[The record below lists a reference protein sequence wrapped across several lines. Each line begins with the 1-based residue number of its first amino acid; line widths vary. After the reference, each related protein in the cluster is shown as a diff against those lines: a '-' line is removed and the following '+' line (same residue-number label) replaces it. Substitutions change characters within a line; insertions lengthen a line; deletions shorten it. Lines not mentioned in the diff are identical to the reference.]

1 MGFSR
6 FDSENHAYASHARR
20 CIFNRFKHP
29 HDAEGWPLAHHCP
42 REAQVTPKQRKNIRL
57 YSRLTM
63 APEPDVESMT
73 HDDADRWLG
82 ARWHDWLDQGGP
94 LR

>member
-1 MGFSR
+1 
-6 FDSENHAYASHARR
+6 
-20 CIFNRFKHP
+20 
-29 HDAEGWPLAHHCP
+29 
-42 REAQVTPKQRKNIRL
+42 VTPKQRKNIRL